1 MLLVPIMTVAVLWFL
16 LMLVRLGY
24 SGSLTPDQ
32 PNPHPMNHPANEAAD
47 EALEIRK
54 TIQAP

>member
-16 LMLVRLGY
+16 LMLVRLGH

-32 PNPHPMNHPANEAAD
+32 PNPHPVNHPANEAAD
-47 EALEIRK
+47 EPLEIRK